1 MKDVLSVTAKIGV
14 LAVGPVHTSAID
26 LAQGV
31 QVAPSP
37 GE

>member
-1 MKDVLSVTAKIGV
+1 MKDMLSVTAKIRA

-31 QVAPSP
+31 QIAPSP